1 MLLCIMKGIIL
12 LEGRSEKMEINAET
26 IYEQTKGSLNELLQL
41 DRDGLNHA
49 RLLVIGASSSE
60 IAGGVLGHNSTYEYG
75 EAVVRAALEV
85 GKMQNVDLAFQCCE
99 HLNRALVME
108 REAAEY
114 RGYERV
120 CVVPQVKAGGSLATA
135 AWKLLHDPVVVLSAQ
150 ADAGLDIGLTLIGM
164 HLKRVAIPIRLEHRT
179 IGNAIV
185 AAARTRPM
193 LIGGERAVYTGGR

>member
-1 MLLCIMKGIIL
+1 MK
-12 LEGRSEKMEINAET
+12 INAGT
-26 IYEQTKGSLNELLQL
+26 IYEQTRESLYEMLLS
-41 DRDGLNHA
+41 DRAGLNPV

-60 IAGGVLGHNSTYEYG
+60 IGGGVLGHNSTYEYG

-85 GKMQNVDLAFQCCE
+85 GKTQNVDLAFQCCE

-114 RGYERV
+114 RGYEKV
-120 CVVPQVKAGGSLATA
+120 YVVPQVKAGGSLATA
-135 AWKLLHDPVVVLSAQ
+135 AWKRLQAPVVVLSVQ

-185 AAARTRPM
+185 TAARTRPM
-193 LIGGERAVYTGGR
+193 LIGGERAVYTDDR